1 MKHIVK
7 QQEPQLFSEWKA
19 GANDNWQPTYGD
31 GGLCGKI
38 KRAVKDA
45 LMVEQGYLCCYCEC
59 RLADNDS
66 HIEHFRPQS
75 DPSVDPL
82 DFSNMLCSCLDQLKK
97 GDPCHCGKLKG
108 NWFVEALLISPFDP
122 GCESRFSFTGDGG
135 IEPAHANDTAATE
148 TIKRLGLNI
157 PKLEDMRKKAIEPF
171 LDDSLS
177 AGEISQ
183 FVSGYLKKNHQDM
196 FGEFYTTIQYLFGAY
211 AT

>member
-7 QQEPQLFSEWKA
+7 QQEPQPFSEWKA
-19 GANDNWQPTYGD
+19 LDNKDWQPTYGE
-31 GGLCGKI
+31 LSGKE
-38 KRAVKDA
+38 KKAVKDA
-45 LMVEQGYLCCYCEC
+45 LMAEQGYLCCYCER

-66 HIEHFRPQS
+66 HIEHFKPQS
-75 DPSVDPL
+75 ETAVDPL
-82 DFSNMLCSCLDQLKK
+82 DFSNMLCSCQDQLKK
-97 GDPCHCGKLKG
+97 GDPRHCGNLKSD
-108 NWFVEALLISPFDP
+108 WFVDALLISPFDP
-122 GCESRFSFTGDGG
+122 GCENRFSFTGDGG
-135 IEPAHANDTAATE
+135 IEPSQANDAAATE

-157 PKLEDMRKKAIEPF
+157 PKLRDLRKKAIEPF

-177 AGEISQ
+177 EGEISQ